1 MPQPNK
7 EKKTVSQTGYDNA
20 NVAPFTDNYKELYRE
35 LLQENMELKEQ
46 LEKCASSL
54 KELYVDI
61 TGDAENE

>member
-46 LEKCASSL
+46 LEKYTSGL
-54 KELYVDI
+54 KILYLEI
-61 TGDAENE
+61 AGDENNE